1 MQVDSNQ
8 VTQLTPKGDIISKGI
23 VSEEEAVELFET
35 FLARCNDTVAIL
47 DGVTESFEM
56 VRQEPVLLAAVC
68 TVGARAFTNK
78 SALYQKCLAEVIS
91 LSSSLTF
98 GPQPSLLALRGIIL
112 TSAWHRS
119 DRLWGMVLPLA
130 YEMGLHHDA
139 LRLAQD
145 AAQMSQP
152 EIERAR
158 TWLSIFCFELMAK
171 TYRPYLLDDIE
182 RYIDLPQD
190 LLNSPYSRP
199 VDQRIMA
206 YLQLLKIVVEARK
219 NPFSELSTVAQEAQL
234 VSLNESLD
242 TWFHRVHNSIDPL
255 YQTFSKPQERNRLI
269 IPYAFVRLY
278 INSFGLD
285 PMLLSDRLFSSGDF
299 ATNAIAAAVDAAF
312 LLLSTALDSKSL
324 TQSLYYTIDYSS
336 NTLTAALSF
345 LHRVVKTQ
353 PNTGFEID
361 VSAVIGLF
369 DRAHTAFA
377 FAGAISYASWTT
389 GLIESTASAR
399 RQ

>member
-1 MQVDSNQ
+1 M
-8 VTQLTPKGDIISKGI
+8 
-23 VSEEEAVELFET
+23 
-35 FLARCNDTVAIL
+35 AIL

-158 TWLSIFCFELMAK
+158 TWLSIFCFELM
-171 TYRPYLLDDIE
+171 
-182 RYIDLPQD
+182 
-190 LLNSPYSRP
+190 
-199 VDQRIMA
+199 
-206 YLQLLKIVVEARK
+206 
-219 NPFSELSTVAQEAQL
+219 
-234 VSLNESLD
+234 
-242 TWFHRVHNSIDPL
+242 
-255 YQTFSKPQERNRLI
+255 
-269 IPYAFVRLY
+269 
-278 INSFGLD
+278 
-285 PMLLSDRLFSSGDF
+285 
-299 ATNAIAAAVDAAF
+299 
-312 LLLSTALDSKSL
+312 
-324 TQSLYYTIDYSS
+324 
-336 NTLTAALSF
+336 
-345 LHRVVKTQ
+345 
-353 PNTGFEID
+353 
-361 VSAVIGLF
+361 
-369 DRAHTAFA
+369 
-377 FAGAISYASWTT
+377 
-389 GLIESTASAR
+389 
-399 RQ
+399 